1 MPFLGAADFLGKQ
14 LETLMVICAEWQ
26 QQKEKEAG
34 KHTEERLYSF
44 PLNLNEGFKL
54 RNGWQVNEY

>member
-1 MPFLGAADFLGKQ
+1 MNMPFLGAADFLGKQ
-14 LETLMVICAEWQ
+14 LETLMVIYAEWQ
-26 QQKEKEAG
+26 QQKEAG

-54 RNGWQVNEY
+54 RNG